1 MNDNIIIR
9 SYQKDDFEGILE
21 VFNSFVG
28 DSFSAYCD
36 TGFDVSE
43 FRGRIEQLKIILVLT
58 KKERIIG
65 YGYFSNYKPYPNF
78 SHTGILTYFILSEY
92 TGKGLGTRLF
102 NKLISIGKE
111 NGITNFLAHIS
122 SKNIQSLNFHKKHG
136 FVEVGNFKEVGIK
149 FNQKID
155 IVWMQKIFGNK

>member
-1 MNDNIIIR
+1 MTDNIILR
-9 SYQKDDFEGILE
+9 PYQKNDFDGILE
-21 VFNSFVG
+21 VFNSFVS

-36 TGFDVSE
+36 ACFKVTE

-58 KKERIIG
+58 EKERIIG
-65 YGYFSNYKPYPNF
+65 YGYLSNYKPYPNF

-92 TGKGLGTRLF
+92 TGKGFGTRLF

-111 NGITNFLAHIS
+111 NGITNYLAHIS
-122 SKNIQSLNFHKKHG
+122 SKNIQSLNFHKKQG

-149 FNQKID
+149 FNQKFD
-155 IVWMQKIFGNK
+155 IVWMQKIFGDK